1 MNKITFIITRRFFDI
16 YVKRGK
22 NNTYE
27 NFSDTFNN
35 EIFFMMIFSIF
46 IDLSCQ
52 TVTRL
57 VSIFCFDKNAL
68 KKIGTRI
75 SLNMLT
81 HMYLTKLCYYIKNM

>member
-35 EIFFMMIFSIF
+35 EIF
-46 IDLSCQ
+46 L
-52 TVTRL
+52 
-57 VSIFCFDKNAL
+57 
-68 KKIGTRI
+68 
-75 SLNMLT
+75 
-81 HMYLTKLCYYIKNM
+81 